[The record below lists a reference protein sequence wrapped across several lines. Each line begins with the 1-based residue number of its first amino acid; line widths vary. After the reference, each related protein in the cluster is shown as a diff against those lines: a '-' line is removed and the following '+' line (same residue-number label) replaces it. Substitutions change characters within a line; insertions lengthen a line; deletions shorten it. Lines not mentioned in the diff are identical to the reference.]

1 MPTVTD
7 AQRHKLNRDPIT
19 DPHIILIEFQEDGE
33 SAVER
38 AALNNENIVW
48 NGETYYRSDIE
59 VQTPSTSDGE
69 ISAQLVASNVDRYLS
84 RALDSATQ
92 RINVRIILIDT
103 AAPDEPI
110 IDTKNLLV
118 MPSASANDEGS
129 VSAQLA
135 ARVGL
140 LEPVP
145 FKRTTKAAFPGVWL
159 A

>member
-1 MPTVTD
+1 MPAATTE
-7 AQRHKLNRDPIT
+7 QRHKLNRDPII
-19 DPHIILIEFQEDGE
+19 DPHVILIEFQEDGE

-38 AALNNENIVW
+38 AALNNENIIW
-48 NGETYYRSDIE
+48 EGNTYFRSDIE
-59 VQTPSTSDGE
+59 VQTPSTGDGE

-84 RALDSATQ
+84 RALDSAKQ

-103 AAPDEPI
+103 AEPTTPI
-110 IDTKNLLV
+110 IDTQNLLV

-129 VSAQLA
+129 ISAQLA

>member
-7 AQRHKLNRDPIT
+7 AQRHKLNRDPVA
-19 DPHIILIEFQEDGE
+19 DPHVILLEFQEDGHE
-33 SAVER
+33 AIER
-38 AALNNENIVW
+38 AALNNEDIIWGGN
-48 NGETYYRSDIE
+48 TYYRSDIE
-59 VQTPSTSDGE
+59 VQTPSTGDGE

-103 AAPDEPI
+103 VNPDQPI

-118 MPSASANDEGS
+118 MPTAAADDEGS

-145 FKRTTKAAFPGVWL
+145 FRRTTKVQFPGVWL